1 MILTSS
7 DTTYIPPEMHSST
20 SGRASCS
27 CQNFLNPIIKTGAR
41 EVNLWLL
48 IFQAPLFLSPNL
60 YCLEMN
66 VSLLL
71 SPLEE
76 DAREKKMVAMT
87 CNLTDGIF
95 YNFLQKWSWA
105 LFFSVFGSIQRV
117 NTFIFIIILIIRYT
131 FWQRTSAKELPPLD
145 CPVARSVGHFLDW

>member
-1 MILTSS
+1 MC
-7 DTTYIPPEMHSST
+7 SST

-48 IFQAPLFLSPNL
+48 IFQAPLFLSPGL

-66 VSLLL
+66 VGLLL
-71 SPLEE
+71 SPLKE
-76 DAREKKMVAMT
+76 DARKKMVAIT

-105 LFFSVFGSIQRV
+105 LFCSVLRSIQWV
-117 NTFIFIIILIIRYT
+117 NTFIFYSNTDDEVHILTPPRVT
-131 FWQRTSAKELPPLD
+131 LEERTSVKELPLLD
-145 CPVARSVGHFLDW
+145 CPAAKFVRHCLGW